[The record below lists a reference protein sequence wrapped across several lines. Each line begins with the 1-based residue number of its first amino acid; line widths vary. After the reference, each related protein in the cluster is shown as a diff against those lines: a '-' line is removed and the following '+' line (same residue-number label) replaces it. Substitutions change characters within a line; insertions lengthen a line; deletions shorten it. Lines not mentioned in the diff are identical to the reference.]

1 MVKIRLKRVGTT
13 KRPFYRLIV
22 ADSRSP
28 RDGRF
33 IESLGYYD
41 PLSEPEKIE
50 VNGEKV
56 KHWISNGARPT
67 DAARSL
73 LEHAGV
79 LARGPKPVY
88 PEKPKAESETT
99 DAAAE
104 AEAPA
109 QEAPEAAAA
118 ETEAP
123 GGEEAPV
130 EAEA

>member
-41 PLSEPEKIE
+41 PLADPEKIE

-88 PEKPKAESETT
+88 PEKPKAESETAEAPAEAEAAAEEAP

-109 QEAPEAAAA
+109 
-118 ETEAP
+118 
-123 GGEEAPV
+123 GEEAPV